1 MRNVICRLKR
11 MIQNNDIILAY
22 SNASVVRKMATSGG
36 IGSHVL
42 QYLFATGAVR
52 SAVSYEFDV
61 CSLKYQPCVITSA
74 EDYQIVGSIYHEINL
89 YKFIKEN
96 LHLIKS
102 PFLCFAL
109 PCQVNPIKTL
119 LDKQGIESYII
130 ELTCSSQ
137 QTFEATEYLLQRVG
151 VDKEQVLSIRYRGD
165 GWPSGVCVTL
175 KDGGEVKI
183 PNSYSVWMRIFHS
196 HLFIM
201 PRCFF
206 CRTDRDTVSDIKLAD
221 PWTIDSPALEKLG
234 RTFCQVKSDR
244 MASILND
251 MADGGFISY
260 ECRSKKE
267 FLQSQYG
274 IIVRKN
280 YNIKHPRLTKKI
292 KSLLNNKAYRK
303 TVLSLPVFFEVHC
316 FIYTYGYRC
325 LHKIDKL
332 LKRSEK

>member
-74 EDYQIVGSIYHEINL
+74 DDYQIVGSIYHEINL

-151 VDKEQVLSIRYRGD
+151 VDKEQVLSIR
-165 GWPSGVCVTL
+165 
-175 KDGGEVKI
+175 
-183 PNSYSVWMRIFHS
+183 
-196 HLFIM
+196 
-201 PRCFF
+201 
-206 CRTDRDTVSDIKLAD
+206 
-221 PWTIDSPALEKLG
+221 
-234 RTFCQVKSDR
+234 
-244 MASILND
+244 
-251 MADGGFISY
+251 
-260 ECRSKKE
+260 
-267 FLQSQYG
+267 
-274 IIVRKN
+274 
-280 YNIKHPRLTKKI
+280 
-292 KSLLNNKAYRK
+292 
-303 TVLSLPVFFEVHC
+303 
-316 FIYTYGYRC
+316 
-325 LHKIDKL
+325 
-332 LKRSEK
+332 